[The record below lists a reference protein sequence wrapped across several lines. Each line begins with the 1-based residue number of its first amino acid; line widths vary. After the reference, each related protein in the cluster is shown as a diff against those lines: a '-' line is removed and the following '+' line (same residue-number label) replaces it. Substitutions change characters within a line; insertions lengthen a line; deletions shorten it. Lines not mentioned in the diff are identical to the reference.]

1 MGWSNSKVFR
11 QYTADMIGNT
21 SALDYDAD
29 TIKVPTYNN
38 TTVPDNTVTA
48 ANSAYAVGQW
58 VVGNEVTSSTD
69 LPTAGLTLAS
79 KTVTPSS
86 GNVPIDAADTA
97 SGAAATAT
105 VYGNL
110 TYDDT
115 LTTPVAD
122 QGMCYNYYGGSVA
135 VSNGTLT
142 LVWNASGLANYAH

>member
-1 MGWSNSKVFR
+1 MAWSASKAFR

-29 TIKVPTYNN
+29 TIKVPTYNHSI
-38 TTVPDNTVTA
+38 TPDNTVTA
-48 ANSAYAVGQW
+48 ANSAYNVAVW
-58 VVGNEVTSSTD
+58 ANTNEVTSSTD
-69 LPTAGLTLAS
+69 IPAGGLTLAS

-97 SGAAATAT
+97 SGSAATAT
-105 VYGNL
+105 VYGNEI
-110 TYDDT
+110 YDDT

-122 QGMCYNYYGGSVA
+122 QGMGYNYYGGAVS

-142 LVWNASGLANYAH
+142 LVWNASGLINYAH

>member
-1 MGWSNSKVFR
+1 MAWSASKAQR

-38 TTVPDNTVTA
+38 SITPDNTVTA
-48 ANSAYAVGQW
+48 ANSAYNVGQW
-58 VVGNEVTSSTD
+58 ANTNEVTSSTD
-69 LPTAGLTLAS
+69 IPAGGLTLAS

-97 SGAAATAT
+97 SGSAATAT
-105 VYGNL
+105 VYGNEI
-110 TYDDT
+110 YDDT

-122 QGMCYNYYGGSVA
+122 QGMGYNYYGGAVS

-142 LVWNASGLANYAH
+142 LVWNASGLINYAH